1 MNIKQFNE
9 LLFESGIETSL
20 HTEDYAERDTNETYV
35 EIDGNFTK
43 FYNFINKFSDDWKV
57 TSQDGVRYLEL
68 PQYSTIDRWPNESCN
83 THIRT
88 KDIERIEIYKEY
100 DNSLYFDLYIGLK
113 ELMSNGSSDLK
124 ISITLGGLK

>member
-9 LLFESGIETSL
+9 LLFESGISTWVSYDDSMMK
-20 HTEDYAERDTNETYV
+20 HAEDNYI

-113 ELMSNGSSDLK
+113 EPMSNGSSDLK

>member
-20 HTEDYAERDTNETYV
+20 HTEDYAERDTNKTYV

-57 TSQDGVRYLEL
+57 TSQDGIRYLEL

-83 THIRT
+83 THILT
-88 KDIERIEIYKEY
+88 KEIERVEIYKADY
-100 DNSLYFDLYIGLK
+100 GSVDFDLYLGLK
-113 ELMSNGSSDLK
+113 EPMTNGSYDLK
-124 ISITLGGLK
+124 IEVKLGGLK